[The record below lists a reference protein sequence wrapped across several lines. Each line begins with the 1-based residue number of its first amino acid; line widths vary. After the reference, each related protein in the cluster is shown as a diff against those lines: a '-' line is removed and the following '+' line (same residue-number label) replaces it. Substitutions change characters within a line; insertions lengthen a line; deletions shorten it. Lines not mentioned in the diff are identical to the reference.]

1 METKYALTFYDFIDH
16 PLSALERPDADFVTS
31 MRIWAK
37 GAMANRCPLRLVAPR
52 FVLTGNAQA
61 LVPFHSFMMTLG
73 QCAARAIG
81 LSAAEDGRVT
91 EDEALI
97 LTALAAG
104 KSNNAQGVRL
114 AIASLVH
121 AERLD
126 TLTHRILLL

>member
-1 METKYALTFYDFIDH
+1 MRTKNAPTFYDFIDH
-16 PLSALERPDADFVTS
+16 PLSALEAPDADFVTS

-37 GAMANRCPLRLVAPR
+37 GAMANRCPLRLVASR
-52 FVLTGNAQA
+52 FVLTGHAQA

-91 EDEALI
+91 EDEAFI
-97 LTALAAG
+97 LTAAAAG
-104 KSNNAQGVRL
+104 KRRNAQGVRL

-121 AERLD
+121 ARSLD
-126 TLTHRILLL
+126 ALTHKVMLL